1 MIANYIRENEL
12 LEIDEVKE
20 ILSKKNI
27 KEKFKKSQKTS
38 SYREK
43 NMKKFIEK
51 WKKGLTTFEINEEI
65 INENLAVE
73 KELKK
78 KVKL

>member
-1 MIANYIRENEL
+1 M
-12 LEIDEVKE
+12 VK
-20 ILSKKNI
+20 
-27 KEKFKKSQKTS
+27 KFKKSQKTNIP
-38 SYREK
+38 RER

-65 INENLAVE
+65 INENLMVK

-78 KVKL
+78 KIKL

>member
-1 MIANYIRENEL
+1 
-12 LEIDEVKE
+12 
-20 ILSKKNI
+20 
-27 KEKFKKSQKTS
+27 
-38 SYREK
+38 
-43 NMKKFIEK
+43 MKKFIEK

>member
-1 MIANYIRENEL
+1 MITNYIRENEL
-12 LEIDEVKE
+12 LEIDKVKE

-27 KEKFKKSQKTS
+27 REKFKKSRKTG

-65 INENLAVE
+65 VNENLAVK

>member
-1 MIANYIRENEL
+1 M

-20 ILSKKNI
+20 IINKKNV
-27 KEKFKKSQKTS
+27 KEKIKKSQKTNVP
-38 SYREK
+38 RDR
-43 NMKKFIEK
+43 NIRKFIEK

-65 INENLAVE
+65 TGENLAVK

>member
-1 MIANYIRENEL
+1 MITNYIRENEL
-12 LEIDEVKE
+12 LEIDKVKE

-27 KEKFKKSQKTS
+27 REKFKKSGKTG

-65 INENLAVE
+65 VNENLAVK

>member
-1 MIANYIRENEL
+1 MN
-12 LEIDEVKE
+12 
-20 ILSKKNI
+20 
-27 KEKFKKSQKTS
+27 S
-38 SYREK
+38 SSV

-65 INENLAVE
+65 VNENLAVK

>member
-1 MIANYIRENEL
+1 
-12 LEIDEVKE
+12 
-20 ILSKKNI
+20 
-27 KEKFKKSQKTS
+27 
-38 SYREK
+38 
-43 NMKKFIEK
+43 MKKFIEK

-65 INENLAVE
+65 VNENLAVE

>member
-1 MIANYIRENEL
+1 MKNEL

-20 ILSKKNI
+20 IPNKKY
-27 KEKFKKSQKTS
+27 KGKFKNQKTNIHKD
-38 SYREK
+38 K

-65 INENLAVE
+65 GRKFKVK

-78 KVKL
+78 N